1 MRRRGRGVRG
11 WRWLRQEDGN
21 VLEDLTPKVMMGIFA
36 IMVVLVMAG
45 YFWSALS
52 TDLSSMLG
60 VLQSVFS

>member
-1 MRRRGRGVRG
+1 MRRSRRW

-45 YFWSALS
+45 YFWSALA